1 MAQLVLP
8 SRFDMETELVL
19 EYSTIIL
26 SPVYSLYTQFS
37 VRALTQSI
45 ILMFFLAAAGH
56 TATNQNVDS
65 DLRAFCFNE
74 YYSIQLLQLRA
85 ASCAL

>member
-1 MAQLVLP
+1 MNTLHQVVMAQLVLP

-26 SPVYSLYTQFS
+26 SPAYSLYTQFS

-45 ILMFFLAAAGH
+45 ILMFF
-56 TATNQNVDS
+56 
-65 DLRAFCFNE
+65 
-74 YYSIQLLQLRA
+74 
-85 ASCAL
+85 

>member
-1 MAQLVLP
+1 MNTLHQVVMAQLVLP

-45 ILMFFLAAAGH
+45 ILMFF
-56 TATNQNVDS
+56 
-65 DLRAFCFNE
+65 
-74 YYSIQLLQLRA
+74 
-85 ASCAL
+85 